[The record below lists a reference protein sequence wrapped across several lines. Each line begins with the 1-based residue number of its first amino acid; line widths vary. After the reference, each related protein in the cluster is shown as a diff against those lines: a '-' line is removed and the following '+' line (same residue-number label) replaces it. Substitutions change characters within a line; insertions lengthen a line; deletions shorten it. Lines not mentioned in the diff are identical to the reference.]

1 MAKSILSILFLL
13 SPKCFSQDSL
23 DAEKSISENFIN
35 DTEIVI
41 NNFLSFYSEP
51 FNFSSTEWL
60 YTAGILGGTFLLFS
74 VDQEITDGVS
84 RETINTLN
92 NDFWDIPTRYG
103 ITPYATVF
111 SLNTCAAGLLIKN
124 DDIRITGRL
133 LFESRTISGV
143 GIIVIRY
150 LAGRQRPYYEKG
162 EWAFEGFE
170 ISNEFQ
176 SFPSGHV
183 SVAFALSTVLAER
196 IDNFWAR
203 LGFYGMATLTATA
216 RVINN
221 QHFLSDVVW
230 GALLGFGAG
239 MYVINKEEEIE
250 SGESSFSI
258 QPYFNGV
265 SIILFFLIIA
275 LRPRIKFGA
284 GFRSV

>member
-1 MAKSILSILFLL
+1 MFKKIFLTIITTA
-13 SPKCFSQDSL
+13 SFSFSQDSTNS
-23 DAEKSISENFIN
+23 EKSISENFIN
-35 DTEIVI
+35 DTKTGISD
-41 NNFLSFYSEP
+41 FLSFYTEP

-60 YTAGILGGTFLLFS
+60 YAAGIIGGTFLLFS
-74 VDQEITDGVS
+74 VDQEITDEAG

-111 SLNTCAAGLLIKN
+111 SISTYAAGLFFNN

-133 LFESRTISGV
+133 LFESLTISGV

-150 LAGRQRPYYEKG
+150 LAGRERPYYDKG
-162 EWAFEGFE
+162 EWAFKGFQT
-170 ISNEFQ
+170 SNEFQ
-176 SFPSGHV
+176 SFPSGHT

-239 MYVINKEEEIE
+239 MYVVNKEEELE
-250 SGESSFSI
+250 SGKNSLSI
-258 QPYFNGV
+258 LPNLNGV
-265 SIILFFLIIA
+265 SIIYSF
-275 LRPRIKFGA
+275 
-284 GFRSV
+284 

>member
-1 MAKSILSILFLL
+1 MFKTILSFLFLL
-13 SPKCFSQDSL
+13 SSNCFSQDSL
-23 DAEKSISENFIN
+23 ETDKSIPENFIN
-35 DTEIVI
+35 DTEIVLG
-41 NNFLSFYSEP
+41 NFLSFYTEP

-74 VDQEITDGVS
+74 VDQEITDEVG

-111 SLNTCAAGLLIKN
+111 SLSTYAAGLLIGN
-124 DDIRITGRL
+124 EDIRITGRL
-133 LFESRTISGV
+133 LFESLTISGV
-143 GIIVIRY
+143 GIIAIRY
-150 LAGRQRPYYEKG
+150 LVGRQRPYYKKG

-170 ISNEFQ
+170 TSNEFQ

-250 SGESSFSI
+250 LGENNIFI

-265 SIILFFLIIA
+265 SIIFTF
-275 LRPRIKFGA
+275 
-284 GFRSV
+284 

>member
-1 MAKSILSILFLL
+1 MIKILLLFALFLI
-13 SPKCFSQDSL
+13 SPNCFSQDSL
-23 DAEKSISENFIN
+23 ITDKSISENFIN

-41 NNFLSFYSEP
+41 TDFLSFYTEP

-60 YTAGILGGTFLLFS
+60 YTAGIFGGTFLLFS
-74 VDQEITDGVS
+74 VDQEITNEVG
-84 RETINTLN
+84 RKTIATLN

-111 SLNTCAAGLLIKN
+111 SLSTYAAGLLFKQ

-133 LFESRTISGV
+133 LFESLTISGV
-143 GIIVIRY
+143 GIIAIRY
-150 LAGRQRPYYEKG
+150 LAGRERPYYDKG
-162 EWAFEGFE
+162 EWAFKGFQT
-170 ISNEFQ
+170 SNEFQ
-176 SFPSGHV
+176 SFPSGHT

-239 MYVINKEEEIE
+239 MYVVHKEQELEKGNSLSIYPGLNKI
-250 SGESSFSI
+250 SIVYSF
-258 QPYFNGV
+258 
-265 SIILFFLIIA
+265 
-275 LRPRIKFGA
+275 
-284 GFRSV
+284 